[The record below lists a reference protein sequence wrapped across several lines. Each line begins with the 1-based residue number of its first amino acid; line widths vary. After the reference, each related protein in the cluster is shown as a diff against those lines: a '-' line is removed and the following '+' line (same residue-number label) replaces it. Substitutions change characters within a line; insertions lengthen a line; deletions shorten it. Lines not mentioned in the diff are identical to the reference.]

1 MASVALVTKKNNKPY
16 NQFLPLEETLDFVPF
31 HQKINKNK
39 HVVKRVI
46 AAVALV
52 TKNKLYN

>member
-1 MASVALVTKKNNKPY
+1 MAPEALVTKNKPH
-16 NQFLPLEETLDFVPF
+16 NEFLPLEETFDFVPF

-39 HVVKRVI
+39 HVVKRVLVI
-46 AAVALV
+46 AAVPLV

>member
-1 MASVALVTKKNNKPY
+1 MAPEALVTKNKPH
-16 NQFLPLEETLDFVPF
+16 NEFLPLEETFDFVPF
-31 HQKINKNK
+31 HQKINK

>member
-1 MASVALVTKKNNKPY
+1 MAPEALVTKNKPH
-16 NQFLPLEETLDFVPF
+16 NEFLPLEETFDFVPF

-46 AAVALV
+46 AAVPLV

>member
-1 MASVALVTKKNNKPY
+1 MAPVALVTKNKPH
-16 NQFLPLEETLDFVPF
+16 NEFLPLEETFDFVPF
-31 HQKINKNK
+31 HQKMNKNK

-46 AAVALV
+46 AAVPLV

>member
-1 MASVALVTKKNNKPY
+1 MATVALVTKNKPH
-16 NQFLPLEETLDFVPF
+16 NEFLPLEETFDFVPF

-39 HVVKRVI
+39 HVDKRVI
-46 AAVALV
+46 AAVPLV